1 MPSIIISSR
10 IDSKLDSKHTVAKEE
25 IEQCF
30 DNRCGFNLI
39 DDREEHRT
47 DPPTWWFIAQTR
59 SGRLLKIIFIYKD
72 GNIHIKS
79 AYEPNELE
87 IEIYENEGK

>member
-10 IDSKLDSKHTVAKEE
+10 INVKLDSKHTVEKEE

-47 DPPTWWFIAQTR
+47 DPPTLWFIAQTR
-59 SGRLLKIIFIYKD
+59 TGRLLKIVFIYKD
-72 GNIHIKS
+72 GNCHVKS
-79 AYEPNELE
+79 AYEPNEIE

>member
-10 IDSKLDSKHTVAKEE
+10 INVKLDSKHTVEKED

-47 DPPTWWFIAQTR
+47 DPPTLWFIAQTR
-59 SGRLLKIIFIYKD
+59 TGRLLKIVFIYKD
-72 GNIHIKS
+72 GNCHVKS
-79 AYEPNELE
+79 AYEPNEIE

>member
-10 IDSKLDSKHTVAKEE
+10 IDSKLDAKHTVTKEE
-25 IEQCF
+25 VEQCF
-30 DNRCGFNLI
+30 DNRCGFNLV

-47 DPPTWWFIAQTR
+47 DPPTLWFIAQTR
-59 SGRLLKIIFIYKD
+59 TGRLLKIIFMYKD

-79 AYEPNELE
+79 AYEPNKLE